1 MFGPSPP
8 CAGATMPSADFCPL
22 IPTPLDVGSRIG
34 KRTDLPGYC
43 TPTFPPYTR
52 RIYSRPFRM
61 TIGLWIFWP
70 PRPGAVASH
79 ALRVPRAGGL
89 PAASFRPRLAAA
101 ALAVRLTVPAIR
113 VRRGLPPPSGCALPG
128 APKKAHEG
136 NLLRGLQKVLVPR
149 MYQCSTP
156 PRRRTLVR
164 RQVFGTSESG
174 IPSAS
179 ATPLP

>member
-8 CAGATMPSADFCPL
+8 CAAATMPSADFCPF

-43 TPTFPPYTR
+43 APTFPPYTR
-52 RIYSRPFRM
+52 RIYSRTFRM
-61 TIGLWIFWP
+61 TIGLRIYWP
-70 PRPGAVASH
+70 SRPGAVALY

-113 VRRGLPPPSGCALPG
+113 VRRGLAPPSGCALPG
-128 APKKAHEG
+128 APKKKGAPVVP
-136 NLLRGLQKVLVPR
+136 GLPLIASW
-149 MYQCSTP
+149 C
-156 PRRRTLVR
+156 RRRDLNPHGSPHHSL
-164 RQVFGTSESG
+164 QQAHIS
-174 IPSAS
+174 
-179 ATPLP
+179 